1 MLDRID
7 SYKII
12 DYIIKNTKDYKTS
25 VLINGQAQGL
35 TRFANST
42 IHQNVFEDSVEVNIQ
57 AILDGKKG
65 EITTSDLSEKGLDLA
80 IEQLKE
86 NLELS
91 PVKEHPPL
99 VRKPLLSEVCSYK
112 SDLVKNYG
120 VNQRAIH
127 LKEAFELLPKNYL
140 AYGIYSLTTMLMAYG
155 NSNHVKRYLKTNY
168 VKLNTLISDG
178 NDGTAFYSTL
188 SQDPKDLI
196 VTNIFNDVINR
207 VKLNRDRKSI
217 DPGEYTVILEPAAV
231 ANILM
236 YLSFAGFSAKS
247 VQDNYSFLSNK
258 IGEKVFDEKVTIV
271 DDWHNH
277 NTMPLP
283 FDMEGYER
291 KQLNIIE
298 NGVAKDLAYDSL
310 SAYKEETKSTGHSVS
325 MPDRGGI
332 PLNIVMEGGEKTL
345 DQIIKETDQAILIS
359 RFHYMNIVN
368 PRTAQLTALTRDGLF
383 NVKNGEIS
391 HALENMRFTESILE
405 AFNNIVEISKD
416 RKRIPTIIGNYY
428 VPAIKINNFKFTGKT
443 KS

>member
-12 DYIIKNTKDYKTS
+12 NYIIKNTSDYKTS

-91 PVKEHPPL
+91 PVKDYPPL
-99 VRKPLLSEVCSYK
+99 VKKPLLSEVCSYK
-112 SDLVKNYG
+112 SALVKKFG
-120 VNQRAIH
+120 VTQRATH
-127 LKEAFELLPKNYL
+127 LKEAFEMLPKDYL

-155 NSNHVKRYLKTNY
+155 NSNHVKRYLKNNY

-188 SQDPKDLI
+188 TQDPNGLKVND
-196 VTNIFNDVINR
+196 IFNNVINR
-207 VKLNRDRKSI
+207 VNVNKNRKTI
-217 DPGEYTVILEPAAV
+217 ETGEYTVILEPAAV

-258 IGEKVFDEKVTIV
+258 IGEKVFDEKVSIV

-283 FDMEGYER
+283 FDMEGFER
-291 KQLNIIE
+291 KKLNIIE

-310 SAYKEETKSTGHSVS
+310 SAYKEEVKSTGHSVS

-332 PLNIVMEGGEKTL
+332 PLNIVMDGGEKTL
-345 DQIIKETDQAILIS
+345 EEIIKETDEAILVS

-383 NVKNGEIS
+383 QVKEGKID
-391 HALENMRFTESILE
+391 HALENMRFTESILN

-416 RKRIPTIIGNYY
+416 RQRVPTLIGNYY
-428 VPAIKINNFKFTGKT
+428 VPALKIKNFNFTGKT